1 MKKKGGDVY
10 KLVNII
16 NEFEVTLKFTIIEEG
31 IDLELVR
38 KLNLVKS
45 NDEQLK
51 DAEKGLI
58 MLFKDGAGIDSIS
71 IENISVD
78 VNYEEVGD

>member
-1 MKKKGGDVY
+1 M
-10 KLVNII
+10 VNII